1 MRHEQS
7 RRPSARKIGLA
18 RGFEN
23 ELPLGFPFRLE
34 QVKDVLHRKVSSASV
49 KEAIPSPY
57 SADSAEPR
65 VSSLELFF
73 DLVFVFTI
81 TQLTSLLAREP
92 TATGLLQTMLI
103 FGNVWWMY
111 GGYAWLTNAVPPREL
126 GVRLLLLVGMSGFL
140 LIALAIPTAFAA
152 GGIAFGVGYMIVT
165 LVHTGVFMR
174 TSQQTAIQAL
184 TVLGPSNLVTAALL
198 FAAGF
203 TSGGL
208 RWTLFVASFVLH
220 WATPYFSKIGGFRI
234 RVGHFV
240 ERHGLIL
247 LIAIGESVVAVGIGL
262 GTAALPPGRIITA
275 LLGLALAASLWWLYF
290 NGDEERA
297 QQAMERAPEERRPW
311 LAVQGFGFIFLPIL
325 GGIVVV
331 AAGMKL
337 AVVSYDEP
345 ATLATALFLAS
356 GVAVYAIGLVL
367 FRWLFHSGAVTVRL
381 AIAVLAIPTALI
393 GLALTP
399 LAQVA
404 ALAVILIGGAF
415 VDNAVTNRRSVR

>member
-1 MRHEQS
+1 MTER
-7 RRPSARKIGLA
+7 
-18 RGFEN
+18 
-23 ELPLGFPFRLE
+23 
-34 QVKDVLHRKVSSASV
+34 RKVSSASV
-49 KEAIPSPY
+49 KAAIPSPY

-81 TQLTSLLAREP
+81 TQLTSLLARDP
-92 TATGLLQTMLI
+92 TIVGLLQTMLI

-140 LIALAIPTAFAA
+140 LIALAIPTAFGA
-152 GGIAFGVGYMIVT
+152 GGVAFGVGYMIVT
-165 LVHTGVFMR
+165 LVHTGVFLR
-174 TSQQTAIQAL
+174 TSQQSVIQAM
-184 TVLGPSNLVTAALL
+184 TGLGPFNLVTGVLL
-198 FAAGF
+198 LGAGF
-203 TSGGL
+203 TNGGL
-208 RWTLFVASFVLH
+208 RWALFGTSFVLH
-220 WATPYFSKIGGFRI
+220 WATPYLTKTGSFRI

-262 GTAALPPGRIITA
+262 GTVALPAGRIITA

-297 QQAMERAPEERRPW
+297 ELAMERAPEERRPW
-311 LAVQGFGFIFLPIL
+311 FAVQAFGYIFLPIL

-337 AVVSYDEP
+337 AVVAYDEP
-345 ATLATALFLAS
+345 ATLSTALFLAS
-356 GVAVYAIGLVL
+356 GVAAYALGLVL
-367 FRWLFHSGAVTVRL
+367 FRWLFRSGVLGVRV
-381 AIAVLAIPTALI
+381 AIAILAMPTALI
-393 GLALTP
+393 GVALTP
-399 LAQVA
+399 LAQLA
-404 ALAVILIGGAF
+404 ALVAILIVGAI
-415 VDNAVTNRRSVR
+415 VDSALMKRRSIR

>member
-1 MRHEQS
+1 VN
-7 RRPSARKIGLA
+7 P
-18 RGFEN
+18 
-23 ELPLGFPFRLE
+23 
-34 QVKDVLHRKVSSASV
+34 
-49 KEAIPSPY
+49 AIPTSY
-57 SADSAEPR
+57 SAESAQPR

-92 TATGLLQTMLI
+92 TLIGLLQTMVI

-140 LIALAIPTAFAA
+140 LIALAIPTAFGA

-184 TVLGPSNLVTAALL
+184 RVLGPSNVITAVLL
-198 FAAGF
+198 LAAGF
-203 TSGGL
+203 TNGGL
-208 RWTLFVASFVLH
+208 RWTLFVVSFVLH
-220 WATPYFSKIGGFRI
+220 WATPYLSNTAGFRI

-262 GTAALPPGRIITA
+262 GTAALPTGRILTA
-275 LLGLALAASLWWLYF
+275 LLGLALAGSLWWLYF

-297 QQAMERAPEERRPW
+297 AQAMEVAPEQRRPW
-311 LAVQGFGFIFLPIL
+311 LAVQAFGFIFLPVL

-337 AVVSYDEP
+337 AVVAYNEP
-345 ATLATALFLAS
+345 AALSTALFLAT
-356 GVAVYAIGLVL
+356 GVAAYAIGLVL
-367 FRWLFHSGAVTVRL
+367 FRWLLHSGPITVRL
-381 AIAVLAIPTALI
+381 AIAVLVLPTALVGI
-393 GLALTP
+393 AITP

-404 ALAVILIGGAF
+404 VVVAILVAGAIVDSAL
-415 VDNAVTNRRSVR
+415 THRRSLR

>member
-1 MRHEQS
+1 
-7 RRPSARKIGLA
+7 
-18 RGFEN
+18 
-23 ELPLGFPFRLE
+23 
-34 QVKDVLHRKVSSASV
+34 VKPAISSA
-49 KEAIPSPY
+49 Y
-57 SADSAEPR
+57 SAASAEPR

-92 TATGLLQTMLI
+92 TLTGLLQTLLI

-140 LIALAIPTAFAA
+140 LIALAIPTAFGA
-152 GGIAFGVGYMIVT
+152 GGMAFGVGYMIVT

-174 TSQQTAIQAL
+174 TSQQSVMQA
-184 TVLGPSNLVTAALL
+184 VRGLGPFNLVTGILL
-198 FAAGF
+198 LGAGF
-203 TSGGL
+203 TNGGL
-208 RWTLFVASFVLH
+208 RWGLFGASFVLH
-220 WATPYFSKIGGFRI
+220 WLTPYLTPIGGFRI

-262 GTAALPPGRIITA
+262 GTAALPVGRIITA

-297 QQAMERAPEERRPW
+297 EQAMERAPEERRPW
-311 LAVQGFGFIFLPIL
+311 LAVQAFGYIFLPIL

-337 AVVSYDEP
+337 AVVGYDEP
-345 ATLATALFLAS
+345 AAISTALFLAS
-356 GVAVYAIGLVL
+356 GVAAYALGLAL
-367 FRWLFHSGAVTVRL
+367 FRWYLHSGPLPVRL
-381 AIAVLAIPTALI
+381 TIAVLALPTALI
-393 GLALTP
+393 GIAITP
-399 LAQVA
+399 LAQVM
-404 ALAVILIGGAF
+404 ALAVILIGGAAADAILIKRRP
-415 VDNAVTNRRSVR
+415 VLSVQPKTNP

>member
-1 MRHEQS
+1 VKPDI
-7 RRPSARKIGLA
+7 PSA
-18 RGFEN
+18 
-23 ELPLGFPFRLE
+23 
-34 QVKDVLHRKVSSASV
+34 
-49 KEAIPSPY
+49 Y
-57 SADSAEPR
+57 SADSAQPR

-92 TATGLLQTMLI
+92 TVTGLFQMVLI

-126 GVRLLLLVGMSGFL
+126 GVRLLLLIGMSGFL
-140 LIALAIPTAFAA
+140 LIALAIPTAFGA
-152 GGIAFGVGYMIVT
+152 GGVAFGVGYMIVT

-174 TSQQTAIQAL
+174 TSQQSVIHA
-184 TVLGPSNLVTAALL
+184 VRGLGPFNLVTAILLLGAGFSNGWLRWGL
-198 FAAGF
+198 FA
-203 TSGGL
+203 
-208 RWTLFVASFVLH
+208 ASFVLH
-220 WATPYFSKIGGFRI
+220 WLTPYLTPIGGFRI

-290 NGDEERA
+290 NADEERA
-297 QQAMERAPEERRPW
+297 ERAMERAPEERRPW
-311 LAVQGFGFIFLPIL
+311 LAVQGFGYIFLLIL

-337 AVVSYDEP
+337 AVVAYDKP
-345 ATLATALFLAS
+345 ASLATALFLAS
-356 GVAVYAIGLVL
+356 GVAAYALGLVL
-367 FRWLFHSGAVTVRL
+367 FRWLFHSGALRVRF
-381 AIAVLAIPTALI
+381 AIGVLALATALV
-393 GLALTP
+393 GVALTA
-399 LAQVA
+399 LAQVSVLVA
-404 ALAVILIGGAF
+404 ILIAGGIL
-415 VDNAVTNRRSVR
+415 DSAVTNRPAVR

>member
-1 MRHEQS
+1 M
-7 RRPSARKIGLA
+7 
-18 RGFEN
+18 
-23 ELPLGFPFRLE
+23 
-34 QVKDVLHRKVSSASV
+34 
-49 KEAIPSPY
+49 
-57 SADSAEPR
+57 
-65 VSSLELFF
+65 
-73 DLVFVFTI
+73 FVFTI

-92 TATGLLQTMLI
+92 TLIGLLQTMLI

-140 LIALAIPTAFAA
+140 LIALAIPTAFGA

-184 TVLGPSNLVTAALL
+184 RVLGPSNVITAVLL
-198 FAAGF
+198 LAAGF
-203 TSGGL
+203 TNGGL
-208 RWTLFVASFVLH
+208 RWTLFVVSFVLH
-220 WATPYFSKIGGFRI
+220 WATPYFSNTAGFRI

-262 GTAALPPGRIITA
+262 GTAALPAGRILTA

-297 QQAMERAPEERRPW
+297 AQAMEVAPEERRPW
-311 LAVQGFGFIFLPIL
+311 LAVQAFGFIFLPIL

-337 AVVSYDEP
+337 AVVAYNEP
-345 ATLATALFLAS
+345 AALSTALFLAT
-356 GVAVYAIGLVL
+356 GVAAYAIGLVL
-367 FRWLFHSGAVTVRL
+367 FRWLLHSGPISVRL
-381 AIAVLAIPTALI
+381 VIAALVLPTALVGMAI
-393 GLALTP
+393 TP

-404 ALAVILIGGAF
+404 LVVAILVVGAMVDGAL
-415 VDNAVTNRRSVR
+415 THRRSLR